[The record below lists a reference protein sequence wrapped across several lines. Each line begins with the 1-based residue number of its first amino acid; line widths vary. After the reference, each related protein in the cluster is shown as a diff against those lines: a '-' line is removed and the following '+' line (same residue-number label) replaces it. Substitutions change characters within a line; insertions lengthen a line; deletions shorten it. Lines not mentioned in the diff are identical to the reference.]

1 MTRTIPTRARL
12 LLGAIAG
19 VVSFTAAGT
28 ALAAIDSVAAKKMAR
43 KESCL
48 RCHDVVRKKEGP
60 SYQAVAYKYKGK
72 AEAQAEL
79 VDHITSGHKVKLSD
93 GHEEDHKVTKTKD
106 PAQIGNLI
114 GWILAQ

>member
-1 MTRTIPTRARL
+1 MTRSVPMRARL

-19 VVSFTAAGT
+19 VVSFATAGT
-28 ALAAIDSVAAKKMAR
+28 AWAAVDSIAAKKLAR

-72 AEAQAEL
+72 ADAQAEL
-79 VDHITSGHKVKLSD
+79 VEHITSGHKVKLSD

-106 PAQIGNLI
+106 PAQIANLI